1 MKSKTVILLTLAAA
15 LWLWVAPA
23 RAGGWAVV
31 TLEDWPENVVTG
43 EPFPIV
49 FSIRQ
54 HGQMLAPGYEPV
66 IRGHHPDSG
75 TRFEIT
81 ALETKR
87 TGFYHADLALPEP
100 GRWTWSISYSGG
112 ADWAQPMPEL
122 AVLASGETARTAP
135 GNILEAPLASSAG
148 YLVAALGAL
157 ALFAGIGFFTV
168 TRSRGAAAA
177 ALAGVVVIAAGL
189 MLVPRVQAAS
199 DPAPAPEQ
207 DPAAET
213 VSLYDQGRFLFQA
226 KGCIVCHNHAELRVG
241 YTGIVTN
248 IGPDFTWGT
257 KRPVVFLR
265 SWLADP
271 QYFKP
276 DTAMPNLELSEGEI
290 ESLAAFLMGELG
302 D

>member
-31 TLEDWPENVVTG
+31 TLEDWPENVVAG
-43 EPFPIV
+43 ESFPIV

-54 HGQMLAPGYEPV
+54 HGQLLAPGYEPV
-66 IRGHHPDSG
+66 IRAFHPDSG
-75 TRFEIT
+75 AGFEIT

-87 TGFYHADLALPEP
+87 TGFYHADLTLPEP

-122 AVLASGETARTAP
+122 AVSPPGETARTAP
-135 GNILEAPLASSAG
+135 GLVPEPPLTLSAG
-148 YLVAALGAL
+148 YLVAALGLL
-157 ALFAGIGFFTV
+157 ALFAGAGFFTV

-189 MLVPRVQAAS
+189 LLVPRVQAAPE
-199 DPAPAPEQ
+199 PAPAPEK
-207 DPAAET
+207 DPAAEAA
-213 VSLYDQGRFLFQA
+213 SLYDQGRLLFQA
-226 KGCIVCHNHAELRVG
+226 KGCIVCHSHAELRVG
-241 YTGIVTN
+241 YTGIATN
-248 IGPDFTWGT
+248 IGPEFTWGT
-257 KRPVVFLR
+257 KRPIEFLR

-290 ESLAAFLMGELG
+290 EALAAFLMGELG
-302 D
+302 Q